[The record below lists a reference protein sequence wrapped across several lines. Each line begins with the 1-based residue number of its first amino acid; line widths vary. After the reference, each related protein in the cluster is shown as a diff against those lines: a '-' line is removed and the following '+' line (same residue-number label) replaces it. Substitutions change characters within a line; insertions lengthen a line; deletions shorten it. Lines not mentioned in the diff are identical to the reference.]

1 VLDARLRVRGI
12 EGLRVID
19 CSAMPFLPSG
29 NTHAPALA
37 LASRAAD
44 IIAEDNGEAAAPQ
57 ALPINMPAAKTSEPP
72 KTTVTAARQKGVS
85 M

>member
-1 VLDARLRVRGI
+1 MGPSHDPLAVLDARLRVRGI

-37 LASRAAD
+37 LGSRAAD
-44 IIAEDNGEAAAPQ
+44 LIAEDHGAGE
-57 ALPINMPAAKTSEPP
+57 MPAAALRDA
-72 KTTVTAARQKGVS
+72 VGA
-85 M
+85 